1 MGLITSYQFKSGQGH
16 LKITLEKPEWFLIK
30 VTKVIMKKNKSGSK
44 LSEEERKEAVNQ
56 AFDFFC
62 SLIKVLDKK
71 ERKKK
76 S

>member
-1 MGLITSYQFKSGQGH
+1 
-16 LKITLEKPEWFLIK
+16 
-30 VTKVIMKKNKSGSK
+30 MKKNKSGSK